1 MSKGIVQIDGSHME
15 GGGAVVRLATALSV
29 LTKKPVR
36 IFSIRANR
44 PNPGL
49 RTQHLRGLQAIAGFC
64 GARLEGAA
72 LGSREIFFYPGKVSE
87 KRIEISIETAGSV
100 GLVLQSLLIA
110 AMRAKERV
118 VIEINGG
125 ATFGKYAPPLQY
137 IQFVLL
143 PVLRRMGYQ
152 VEINILRHGFYPVGG
167 ARVQV
172 IVNPCGKL
180 SPAEMGERGDVETVD
195 ILSTASSGLKKPR
208 VAERQTRAALDMLKA
223 RGYDPKVRSV
233 YSDSKCPGSGVV
245 VVAKTSNGC
254 FLGSDGLG
262 EKGKPAEQVGEEA
275 AAKLLG
281 IIDSG
286 ATVDE
291 HMSDQILPYMALA
304 EGKSSVVAPALTSHA
319 ETNMWVI
326 RQFLGIDF
334 RAEKEGANVRI
345 SV

>member
-1 MSKGIVQIDGSHME
+1 MSVKIVQIDGSHME

-29 LTKKPVR
+29 LTRKPVR

-72 LGSREIFFYPGKVSE
+72 LGSKEIFFYPGEVSE

-143 PVLRRMGYQ
+143 PILRKMGYR
-152 VEINILRHGFYPVGG
+152 VEINILRHGFYPAGG

-172 IVNPCGKL
+172 IVNPCSAL
-180 SPAEMGERGDVETVD
+180 SPLEMGERGEVETVD
-195 ILSTASSGLKKPR
+195 LISTASSGLKKPR
-208 VAERQTRAALDMLKA
+208 VSERQTRAAAEVLKA
-223 RGYDPKVRSV
+223 AGYEPNVRSV

-245 VVAKTSNGC
+245 VVAKTSKGC
-254 FLGSDGLG
+254 VLGSDGLG
-262 EKGKPAEQVGEEA
+262 ERGKPAEHVGEEA
-275 AAKLLG
+275 AAKLLR

-304 EGKSSVVAPALTSHA
+304 DGKSSVVAHSLTSHA

-326 RQFLGIDF
+326 KQFLGVEF
-334 RAEKEGANVRI
+334 RSEKKGANVRI